1 MRPTEKWSIEI
12 PFPFFRK
19 ENPGNPL
26 APMATMAT
34 MATPKLRLQDVDEL
48 HQDHGFQ
55 VASYKVL
62 TGQEI
67 GRAGKRRQRN
77 TILLSIYLI

>member
-1 MRPTEKWSIEI
+1 M
-12 PFPFFRK
+12 
-19 ENPGNPL
+19 
-26 APMATMAT
+26 APMAT

-77 TILLSIYLI
+77 SPIYLSIYLIYLIYLSI